1 MNSWTDEQVDRQICG
16 RKQTEGLK
24 FPLFIF
30 VVEVNGF
37 AEGGCDDG
45 RGQPEGGVLVAL
57 IKIEIEWK
65 DFYIFLYRISLWR

>member
-1 MNSWTDEQVDRQICG
+1 MNRWTDKLVDGNRQ
-16 RKQTEGLK
+16 RK

-30 VVEVNGF
+30 IVEVNCF

-57 IKIEIEWK
+57 IKIEIE
-65 DFYIFLYRISLWR
+65 